1 MKLKQF
7 IPIFMLAFC
16 FAFITSCKSKVSD
29 ADIKAK
35 VETAMSPNPTVM
47 VDVKDGVVTLTGDVQ
62 TDEDKRNL
70 ENAAKAAEPKAIKS
84 IVNNLTVAPIE
95 INTNDVDLTAKVVDA
110 TKDFPNVKTTV
121 ADGIITVTGEVEQ
134 ARVQTLKMSLDALNP
149 KKVDFTG
156 LQVK

>member
-7 IPIFMLAFC
+7 IPLLMLVFC
-16 FAFITSCKSKVSD
+16 FALITSCKSKVSD

-47 VDVKDGVVTLTGDVQ
+47 VDVKDGAVTLTGDVQ

-95 INTNDVDLTAKVVDA
+95 INTDDADLTAKVVDA
-110 TKDFPNVKTTV
+110 TKDFPNVKATV
-121 ADGIITVTGEVEQ
+121 ADGVITVTGEVEQ

>member
-7 IPIFMLAFC
+7 IPLLMLVFC
-16 FAFITSCKSKVSD
+16 FALVTSCKSKVSD

-95 INTNDVDLTAKVVDA
+95 INTDDADLTAKVVDA
-110 TKDFPNVKTTV
+110 TKDFPNVKATV
-121 ADGIITVTGEVEQ
+121 ADGVITVTGEVEQ